1 MGRRSGSVNA
11 VAVGELPDGTP
22 VIVSAGVN
30 RIWRLADGTP
40 VAELPVPNFT
50 GSVNAVATGALP
62 DGTRVIV
69 TGSGG
74 GPSDP
79 MVRVWRLK
87 DCTPVGEPI
96 GGHTGS
102 VNAVAVGELPDRTP
116 VIVSGADDGTVR
128 VWRLAD
134 AAPAAPPLDLSKQ
147 VRSVTA
153 HGDFIITA
161 AGADIAVHQVTLP
174 RMPSSRR

>member
-74 GPSDP
+74 AP
-79 MVRVWRLK
+79 
-87 DCTPVGEPI
+87 TPWCGC
-96 GGHTGS
+96 GG
-102 VNAVAVGELPDRTP
+102 
-116 VIVSGADDGTVR
+116 
-128 VWRLAD
+128 
-134 AAPAAPPLDLSKQ
+134 
-147 VRSVTA
+147 
-153 HGDFIITA
+153 
-161 AGADIAVHQVTLP
+161 
-174 RMPSSRR
+174 

>member
-1 MGRRSGSVNA
+1 MPDAVPEQLAPQQRGVIPARMPRPEHPGRERAGHPGPLRCPATVTLCRTTA
-11 VAVGELPDGTP
+11 LAT
-22 VIVSAGVN
+22 SAPAFPA
-30 RIWRLADGTP
+30 RPA
-40 VAELPVPNFT
+40 A
-50 GSVNAVATGALP
+50 
-62 DGTRVIV
+62 
-69 TGSGG
+69 
-74 GPSDP
+74 
-79 MVRVWRLK
+79 
-87 DCTPVGEPI
+87 
-96 GGHTGS
+96 GS